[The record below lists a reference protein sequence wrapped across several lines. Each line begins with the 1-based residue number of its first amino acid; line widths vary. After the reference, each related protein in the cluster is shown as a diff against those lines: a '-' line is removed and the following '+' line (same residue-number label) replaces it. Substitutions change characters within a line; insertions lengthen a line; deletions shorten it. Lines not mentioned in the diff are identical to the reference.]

1 MVFRTWDKVKVMKSE
16 LKVQQ
21 ILEQN
26 QIETLIETRYE
37 ELLQDLRDASFC
49 SLLFNLYHDP
59 FHANLEEFDTIE
71 LKTIDRYIRIT
82 HAYYLNTK
90 LPEIEQCINHI
101 TLSDKQNLP
110 IFTRLKLFFHA
121 YMAQLESHIR
131 KEEKGIL
138 AYSSAKINARY
149 ADEQLLTNFEEEHE
163 NIDQILLE
171 VQDLVFQLQENSAHL
186 SLLSLLSMHLE
197 MLQLDLF
204 VHGKMEDEVFLKKLR
219 K

>member
-1 MVFRTWDKVKVMKSE
+1 MKSE
-16 LKVQQ
+16 LKALE

-26 QIETLIETRYE
+26 QIESLIEKRYE
-37 ELLQDLRDASFC
+37 ELLQDLYDSTFC
-49 SLLFNLYHDP
+49 SLLFNLYHNP
-59 FHANLEEFDTIE
+59 FQARLDEFDTVE

-90 LPEIEQCINHI
+90 LPEIEQCLNHI
-101 TLSDKQNLP
+101 TLSNKQNLP

-121 YMAQLESHIR
+121 YMTQLESHIR

-138 AYSSAKINARY
+138 AYSKAKINGHY
-149 ADEQLLTNFEEEHE
+149 ADEKLLTNFEDEHD
-163 NIDQILLE
+163 NIDQILIQVQELVLE
-171 VQDLVFQLQENSAHL
+171 LQENSSQL
-186 SLLSLLSMHLE
+186 SLLSLLSVHLE

-204 VHGKMEDEVFLKKLR
+204 VHGKIEDEVFLKKLR